1 MNLGLLCYFP
11 YRAMEARVMAAG
23 EEAGFTFTIAQGRL
37 LARVGPDG
45 TRIGDLAE
53 QAGVT
58 KQTATFLVN
67 QLEKAGYVERVP
79 DPADARAR
87 LVRLSEA
94 GWAGVAIAR
103 KVEAEVEAEWVAHLG
118 EADAAALRR
127 ALERLREVTDP
138 YQ

>member
-11 YRAMEARVMAAG
+11 YRAMEARVMAAV
-23 EEAGFTFTIAQGRL
+23 EAAGYAFTIAQGRM
-37 LARVGPDG
+37 LARVGPEG
-45 TRIGDLAE
+45 TRVGDLAE

-58 KQTATFLVN
+58 KQSATFLVN
-67 QLEKAGYVERVP
+67 QLERLGYVERVP

-87 LVRLSEA
+87 LVRLSER
-94 GWAGVAIAR
+94 GWAGVAVAR

-118 EADAAALRR
+118 EPGATELRR
-127 ALERLREVTDP
+127 ALERLREITDP